1 MKTRKSTY
9 DLLVESEDKSRTVIE
24 SVIYMLFV
32 LSAVISI
39 AQFVM
44 QPVIVPG
51 SVAMKTAEMHVQPSV

>member
-39 AQFVM
+39 AQFAM

-51 SVAMKTAEMHVQPSV
+51 SVAMKTAETHVQASI

>member
-39 AQFVM
+39 AQFAM